1 MKSNYKITIL
11 IMFALA
17 GFIIAISFQFFQ
29 EPKKIDT
36 RDTRDTWELKADIQK
51 QQKVQQKLY
60 ADIQESEKIIKK
72 YEKESVNETIET
84 LKKSVQKLK
93 QETGFIKAEG
103 KGIVFTL
110 APLFQDDPNRQAYPT
125 MSPELL
131 SRFMNELNKYGAMD
145 TAIENERIISL
156 TAIRDVN
163 GSVYVNNHPIP
174 SLPFDIT
181 VLVDN
186 PEKLQSYIEYSNIR
200 DAFAAE
206 NINLTSVTKE
216 ELTLPAYDEEIR
228 LNSVDVED
236 AKETDGEK

>member
-1 MKSNYKITIL
+1 
-11 IMFALA
+11 MFALA
-17 GFIIAISFQFFQ
+17 GFIVAISFQFLQ
-29 EPKKIDT
+29 EPEDKDT
-36 RDTRDTWELKADIQK
+36 RDTRDAWELKADIQK
-51 QQKVQQKLY
+51 QQKLQQQLY
-60 ADIQESEKIIKK
+60 ADIQESETTINN

-84 LKKSVQKLK
+84 LKKSVQKLE
-93 QETGFIKAEG
+93 QETGFVEAEG

-156 TAIRDVN
+156 TAIREVN

-174 SLPFDIT
+174 ALPFKVA

-216 ELTLPAYDEEIR
+216 ELTLPAYDQEIR
-228 LNSVDVED
+228 LNSVDVQD
-236 AKETDGEK
+236 AKETDGE